1 MNAPTLYPRSGA
13 RRAAVCLLAA
23 CLAAPLFADD
33 MMDAASKPD
42 ETKPAPPSVL
52 REFDKNKDG
61 VLDEQERAKWEAKNA
76 ARREKYAKERAEMLE
91 KFDADKNGKISE
103 EERAAARVAMARNR
117 TEADVVKAKEK
128 DVVIKAEKEARQA
141 AEKAETEKA
150 AADAKAAE
158 AAKTSSGK
166 PAEPTVSGGDGMM
179 SGGTMSGESMSG
191 DSMMM
196 Q

>member
-1 MNAPTLYPRSGA
+1 MNAPSFFPRSGA
-13 RRAAVCLLAA
+13 RRAAVCLFAA

-33 MMDAASKPD
+33 MMDSATKPD
-42 ETKPAPPSVL
+42 AEKPVPPSVL

-61 VLDEQERAKWEAKNA
+61 VLDEQERAKWETKNA
-76 ARREKYAKERAEMLE
+76 VRREKYAKERAEMLE

-103 EERAAARVAMARNR
+103 EERAAARLAMSRNR
-117 TEADVVKAKEK
+117 TEADVAKAKEK
-128 DVVIKAEKEARQA
+128 DVALKAEKEAREA
-141 AEKAETEKA
+141 AEKATAEKA

-158 AAKTSSGK
+158 AAKTNARK
-166 PAEPTVSGGDGMM
+166 PAAPAAGDDMM

-191 DSMMM
+191 DPMMM